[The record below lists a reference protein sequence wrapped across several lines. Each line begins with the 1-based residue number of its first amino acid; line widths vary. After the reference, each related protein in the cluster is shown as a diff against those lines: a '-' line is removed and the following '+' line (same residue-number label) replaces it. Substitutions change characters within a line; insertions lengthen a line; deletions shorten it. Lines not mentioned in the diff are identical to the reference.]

1 MSLLNVYNELYGS
14 AVATNGNLIAVGN
27 PPSTQWNYSEGFSK
41 IGEVFLIRKNNFKTN
56 YSTYQILSSS
66 YAFAAGSTVFYSNFG
81 ESLDISD
88 YFLTVGDTN
97 FTRSLADTSLIK
109 KSVVSVYEINPNYYF
124 NSASSNHIQP
134 SIVSSCNQESIDT
147 YSVSN
152 TPVFSV
158 TSSNASTEFGKSVS
172 ISNNFL
178 VIGAPGDLSGRGKV
192 FVYKYNDEIFTY
204 KLQTTLTSSV
214 SLDPNQISFGYSV
227 SIDKY
232 NEDKILV
239 GCNQTSGGKVFLFK
253 SGSHGWKISQR
264 FEQITGSDYLKI
276 EGQNWD
282 IIPSSSLES
291 SQKNDRFGISVS
303 IHKNTIVIG
312 APDALK
318 YYEYT
323 GSSVLRERGAAY
335 IYSDLICLTGSN
347 NFSLVLKT
355 FGDDKLFKNNWFGY
369 SVATFDNKVIVGS
382 PKPNFPF
389 GSLYLSGSIN
399 RYDKHFLTNDFGES
413 TYSGQACLYDVT
425 QFEAKQ
431 LTTDPIS
438 KRKEYS
444 KPFTAFGSVV
454 AISDTNLVIGAPLP
468 TLNDN
473 GINIPL
479 ITESGSAYDP
489 SYVLTSSYNP
499 ENCDESSNII
509 YYQIEDTVY
518 SQSPSK
524 ALIVLRSEDDVVEKL
539 TGNTFIYDFADL
551 QTNYIVGNVF
561 YNNNRIV
568 INNTGSIFNNLTRD
582 PVNLDFPYIY
592 MDYESQLTLHEKQY
606 ICKVEPGEF
615 NVSVNPTATTSSLIE
630 YGIFNKTNFDF
641 NNLDIVLRYINYK
654 ITNPNSEEWWKTFV
668 GTDVEQSMFM
678 YYTSSISDF
687 AHNKLTDTLKC
698 TLANKDFDI
707 NKDGTVNIQDGYL
720 IWKYF
725 TKQLTYN
732 NFKNYIDPISKRKN
746 YDDIVNFLN
755 GKTGKFN
762 KPIIK
767 KDFFDFNH
775 SSSYDPTGSYLA
787 PYITQ
792 IGLYADADLV
802 AVAKL
807 AHPIKNTGEIPI
819 NIIVKWDT

>member
-1 MSLLNVYNELYGS
+1 MSLLNTYNELYGS
-14 AVATNGNLIAVGN
+14 SVATNGNLIAVGN
-27 PPSTQWNYSEGFSK
+27 PPSTEWNYSEGFSK
-41 IGEVFLIRKNNFKTN
+41 IGQVFLIKKNDFKTN
-56 YSTYQILSSS
+56 YSTIRVLSSS
-66 YAFAAGSTVFYSNFG
+66 YAAASGSIVFYSNFG
-81 ESLDISD
+81 ESLDITD
-88 YFLTVGDTN
+88 YFLAVSDTN
-97 FTRSLADTSLIK
+97 FTRSLIDSTLITQ
-109 KSVVSVYEINPNYYF
+109 SVVSVYEINPNYYF
-124 NSASSNHIQP
+124 NTASSNHIQP
-134 SIVSSCNQESIDT
+134 VLVSSCNKETTDT

-152 TPVFSV
+152 TPIFSI
-158 TSSNASTEFGKSVS
+158 TSSNENTYFGKSVS

-204 KLQTTLTSSV
+204 KLQAILSSSV
-214 SLDPNQISFGYSV
+214 TTDPNQINFGYSV
-227 SIDKY
+227 SVDKY

-239 GCNQTSGGKVFLFK
+239 GCNQTSSGKVFLFK
-253 SGSHGWKISQR
+253 SGSNGWNISQR
-264 FEQITGSDYLKI
+264 FEQITGSEYLKLD
-276 EGQNWD
+276 GQNWD
-282 IIPSSSLES
+282 IIPSSSLS
-291 SQKNDRFGISVS
+291 ASQKNDRFGLSVS

-312 APDALK
+312 APNALK

-323 GSSVLRERGAAY
+323 GSSVLRQRGAAY
-335 IYSDLICLTGSN
+335 IYSDLVCLTGSN
-347 NFSLVLKT
+347 NFSFVSKT
-355 FGDDKLFKNNWFGY
+355 FGDDKLFKDNWFGY
-369 SVATFDNKVIVGS
+369 SVSTFNNRVIIGS

-399 RYDKHFLTNDFGES
+399 RYDKYFQENNFGEA
-413 TYSGQACLYDVT
+413 TYSGQSALYEVT
-425 QFEAKQ
+425 QFEAKK

-438 KRKEYS
+438 KRKEYN

-454 AISDTNLVIGAPLP
+454 SISDVNVVVGAPLP
-468 TLNDN
+468 TLFDN
-473 GINIPL
+473 GINFPF
-479 ITESGSAYDP
+479 ITESGSAIYP
-489 SYVLTSSYNP
+489 SYVLTSSYYS
-499 ENCDESSNII
+499 EDCDLSSNVI

-518 SQSPSK
+518 SQNPLK
-524 ALIVLRSEDDVVEKL
+524 AVIVLKAEDDVVQKF
-539 TGNTFIYDFADL
+539 TGNTFIYDFDDL

-582 PVNLDFPYIY
+582 PTNYDLPYFY

-606 ICKVEPGEF
+606 ICKIEPGEF
-615 NVSVNPTATTSSLIE
+615 NVSANPTAISASLIN
-630 YGIFNKTNFDF
+630 YGIFNKINFDF
-641 NNLDIVLRYINYK
+641 ENLDIILRYINYK
-654 ITNPNSEEWWKTFV
+654 ITTPNVEEWWKTFI
-668 GTDVEQSMFM
+668 TSDVEQSMFM
-678 YYTSSISDF
+678 YYTSSITDF
-687 AHNKLTDTLKC
+687 NNNKLTDTLKC
-698 TLANKDFDI
+698 TLANKDFDV

-732 NFKNYIDPISKRKN
+732 NYKNYTGPLSKRNN

-755 GKTGKFN
+755 EKTGKFN
-762 KPIIK
+762 KPMIK
-767 KDFFDFNH
+767 KDFFDYQH

-792 IGLYADADLV
+792 VGLYANADLV